1 MLVPFMAPKH
11 DCGGFTKG
19 LDMNAF
25 QELLATSKAHVMA
38 AIGKLDQDDMVDPNF
53 AMAET
58 TMEAMDEMVPEEVD
72 ASWCLTMLSQCP
84 DLFGDTIE
92 EGTLTEAV
100 RGAVIDRI
108 VDLIA
113 DDVEAHA
120 RSLGLLDG
128 GSTPKV

>member
-1 MLVPFMAPKH
+1 
-11 DCGGFTKG
+11 
-19 LDMNAF
+19 MNAF
-25 QELLATSKAHVMA
+25 EDLLASSKPHVMA
-38 AIGKLDQDDMVDPNF
+38 AIGKLDQDDMVEPNF

-58 TMEAMDEMVPEEVD
+58 TMEAMDEIVPEEVD
-72 ASWCLTMLSQCP
+72 AGWCLTMLSQCP

-92 EGTLTEAV
+92 EGTLAEGV

-108 VDLIA
+108 IDLIA

-120 RSLGLLDG
+120 KSLGLLDS